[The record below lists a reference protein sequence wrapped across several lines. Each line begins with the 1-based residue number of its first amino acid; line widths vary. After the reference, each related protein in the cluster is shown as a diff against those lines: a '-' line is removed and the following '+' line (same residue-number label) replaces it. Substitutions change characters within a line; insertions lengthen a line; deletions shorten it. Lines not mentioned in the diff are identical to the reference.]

1 MRNKKA
7 GLARRVR
14 TRLARFP
21 FCDGKVTILAGPS
34 FLRINTL
41 ARILDPSAPHGV
53 EIAPNQV
60 NLVTWLRRDNQSMR
74 TCCFTQSRQVR
85 VLLGRATE
93 VVKFFSHID
102 ARSSW
107 LGWGRGGGKDPS
119 ARNRYSPYKRGLNL
133 YATKKVIALKIFY
146 FNCIQPLLAWLLCA
160 PKIGD
165 KVKIYRQC
173 QKSSIQKQQYVA
185 TRKAFLGLIP
195 KWSWYLSHKQL
206 LFIRFWAIFK
216 CSNTRVTWGVFANN
230 FPLSLAMSP
239 SLIFASHLLQFFFLF
254 TLQTQKAIGYM
265 SGLLFTR
272 KIYSLLTII
281 FASFKHCAL
290 LTLWPISGLP
300 EIMPFPCYLF
310 RKFTSRRQSAISI
323 IRVANPDVH
332 GYG

>member
-1 MRNKKA
+1 MRQK
-7 GLARRVR
+7 LATKWKYIDSVR
-14 TRLARFP
+14 
-21 FCDGKVTILAGPS
+21 S
-34 FLRINTL
+34 
-41 ARILDPSAPHGV
+41 H
-53 EIAPNQV
+53 
-60 NLVTWLRRDNQSMR
+60 
-74 TCCFTQSRQVR
+74 QVR
-85 VLLGRATE
+85 NNNMLRLERPFLVWFQSEVDTCLISSCYLLDFG
-93 VVKFFSHID
+93 
-102 ARSSW
+102 
-107 LGWGRGGGKDPS
+107 
-119 ARNRYSPYKRGLNL
+119 
-133 YATKKVIALKIFY
+133 
-146 FNCIQPLLAWLLCA
+146 
-160 PKIGD
+160 
-165 KVKIYRQC
+165 
-173 QKSSIQKQQYVA
+173 
-185 TRKAFLGLIP
+185 
-195 KWSWYLSHKQL
+195 
-206 LFIRFWAIFK
+206 AIFK

-230 FPLSLAMSP
+230 SPLSLAMSP